1 MAFIVDQNAPQ
12 QGVNQVGVQSAPV
25 SSGGAG
31 VAGGP
36 TKAAATPGVNVP
48 AQPSAQLSAYLQAN
62 QPQSSN
68 LAGQIAGNL
77 TGNVNAVQNAITPA
91 VDIYTGQL
99 NNVQDNPTLDTLVS
113 TSPSQ
118 ATAPVPTPFTPG
130 PNDST
135 EIPNHPNPDIAE
147 FQNELN
153 ASANAPSSTD
163 TFETTQPYADLT
175 SQIQNDVEQA
185 NLWSQGNNPA
195 SLATALTPYESSAAT
210 SGDIT
215 LDSLLLSQNPE
226 AYSQIQSAIAPTG
239 NLQGQLNAG
248 AATADQ
254 YLNSAITNDQASTA
268 AAQAA
273 AQTFATNLTDYLTS
287 QVANQTQQQQQQN
300 QQILS
305 DLTNNTPSPQDL
317 TILGI
322 TPEQWQL
329 LSSQMTTAAAPS
341 TVNFNT
347 NLGPQTVSAP
357 AAPISL
363 VQYLS
368 QTQPNISAANI
379 ATPQNYEDVAA
390 LNNLVGANAPAEII
404 SPATSNEALSAPTVA
419 ANNNFDFSAANLASL
434 LNPLEAQGQALENY
448 GNSTENQYTQN
459 QFGGQTPQQYNTF
472 ITDLNGALT
481 NINNQIQQLES
492 TAPQFQDLASV
503 YVPPPNNNIVAPIPN
518 VPSTPVPITPIIPGI
533 SDTPTVP
540 VPNIPGTPLP
550 ITDITV
556 PTIGISPIEQ
566 TPVTPSISSSGGSGD
581 ASNIID
587 WLNNNVLNPFTSIF

>member
-77 TGNVNAVQNAITPA
+77 SGNVNAVQNAITPA

-113 TSPSQ
+113 TNPSQ
-118 ATAPVPTPFTPG
+118 ATAPAPTPFTPG

-135 EIPNHPNPDIAE
+135 EKPVQPNPDIAE

-185 NLWSQGNNPA
+185 NLWGQGNNPA
-195 SLATALTPYESSAAT
+195 SLATALTPYEGNAAT

-254 YLNSAITNDQASTA
+254 YLNSAIANDQASTA
-268 AAQAA
+268 AAQGAV
-273 AQTFATNLTDYLTS
+273 QTYENNLTSYLS
-287 QVANQTQQQQQQN
+287 NAVTQAQQAATEQN
-300 QQILS
+300 SQILS
-305 DLTNNTPSPQDL
+305 DITNNTPTQEDL
-317 TILGI
+317 STLGI
-322 TPEQWQL
+322 TPAQWQQL
-329 LSSQMTTAAAPS
+329 QVEIGAAATPP
-341 TVNFNT
+341 NLDFNT
-347 NLGPQTVSAP
+347 NLGPQSLPT
-357 AAPISL
+357 AATPINIS
-363 VQYLS
+363 QYLLLHRTTVLIF
-368 QTQPNISAANI
+368 QRLTLRHNLRPTNLLPQHYKITKALRMPNMGLII
-379 ATPQNYEDVAA
+379 
-390 LNNLVGANAPAEII
+390 LVGRHLGNLQI
-404 SPATSNEALSAPTVA
+404 SYR
-419 ANNNFDFSAANLASL
+419 D
-434 LNPLEAQGQALENY
+434 
-448 GNSTENQYTQN
+448 
-459 QFGGQTPQQYNTF
+459 
-472 ITDLNGALT
+472 
-481 NINNQIQQLES
+481 
-492 TAPQFQDLASV
+492 
-503 YVPPPNNNIVAPIPN
+503 
-518 VPSTPVPITPIIPGI
+518 
-533 SDTPTVP
+533 
-540 VPNIPGTPLP
+540 
-550 ITDITV
+550 
-556 PTIGISPIEQ
+556 
-566 TPVTPSISSSGGSGD
+566 
-581 ASNIID
+581 
-587 WLNNNVLNPFTSIF
+587 